1 MNSEPGDPTAVEH
14 HTGLITIVGRPNV
27 GKSTLLNHLVGQ
39 KLSITTRR
47 PQTTRHRILGINSRD
62 NAQLVYI
69 DTPGIHHG
77 GKRAMN
83 RYLNRTAGASLA
95 DADVVIFMTEGTLWR
110 DEDQLVMDKLKTC
123 QVPVFW
129 LPNKVDLVK
138 EKAELLPHIEKVS
151 SEGNFHRV
159 IPISAFDNDQVA
171 AVEELI
177 IPLLPEGPPLYPE
190 DQITDRSMRFM
201 VAELV
206 REKLTRQLTQELPY
220 ALTCE
225 VEEYR
230 DDGPG
235 LTRIGVV
242 IWVERPGQKAI
253 VIGKGGSVLKRVGQQ
268 AREEME
274 KMLEHKVFLQLWV
287 RVKQGW
293 SDDQRAMQSLGYD

>member
-1 MNSEPGDPTAVEH
+1 MSSNSSEPEH

-39 KLSITTRR
+39 KLSITARR
-47 PQTTRHRILGINSRD
+47 PQTTRHRILGINSHD

-83 RYLNRTAGASLA
+83 HYLNRTAGASLA
-95 DADVVIFMTEGTLWR
+95 DADVVLFMTEGSLWR
-110 DEDQLVMDKLKTC
+110 DEDELVMNKLKESRA
-123 QVPVFW
+123 PVIW
-129 LPNKVDLVK
+129 LLNKVDLVK
-138 EKAELLPHIEKVS
+138 EKADLLPHIEKVS
-151 SEGNFHRV
+151 GEANFHRV
-159 IPISAFDNDQVA
+159 IPISAFDNEQVA
-171 AVEELI
+171 AVEQLI
-177 IPLLPEGPPLYPE
+177 IPLLPVGPPLYPE

-206 REKLTRQLTQELPY
+206 REKLTRYLTQELPY

-242 IWVERPGQKAI
+242 IWVERPNQKAI
-253 VIGKGGSVLKRVGQQ
+253 VIGKGGAVLKRVGQQ

-287 RVKQGW
+287 RVKEGW